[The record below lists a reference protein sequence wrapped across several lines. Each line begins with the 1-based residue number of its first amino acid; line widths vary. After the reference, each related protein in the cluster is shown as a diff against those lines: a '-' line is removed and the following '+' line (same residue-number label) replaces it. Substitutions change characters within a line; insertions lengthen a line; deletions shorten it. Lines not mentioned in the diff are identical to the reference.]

1 MEVSI
6 LNEQTIQCI
15 LTEAEMADYGMD
27 KQALLQNDERTRDFF
42 KRIMRQ
48 AEVETGF
55 VKRRGNVAVH
65 ASFLSDESLEITF
78 FINTKPKKSLHGK
91 KKPAEDDRA
100 EIAAAGIATAVLK
113 SKDLMSMIAFCQRAY
128 MGQADAGLRTW
139 LYKYKNIYFLLAD
152 LQPYDLHKKAVF
164 FNLSDEYMDG
174 VCHTEVI
181 AAFLREHG
189 LCIVSERA
197 LEVLGGL

>member
-78 FINTKPKKSLHGK
+78 FINTKPKKSL
-91 KKPAEDDRA
+91 
-100 EIAAAGIATAVLK
+100 
-113 SKDLMSMIAFCQRAY
+113 
-128 MGQADAGLRTW
+128 
-139 LYKYKNIYFLLAD
+139 
-152 LQPYDLHKKAVF
+152 
-164 FNLSDEYMDG
+164 
-174 VCHTEVI
+174 
-181 AAFLREHG
+181 
-189 LCIVSERA
+189 
-197 LEVLGGL
+197 

>member
-1 MEVSI
+1 MEFSI
-6 LNEQTIQCI
+6 LNERTIQCV

-48 AEVETGF
+48 AEEETGF
-55 VKRRGNVAVH
+55 VKERGNVAVH
-65 ASFLSDESLEITF
+65 ASFLADESLEITF
-78 FINTKPKKSLHGK
+78 FIN
-91 KKPAEDDRA
+91 KKPQKRRYGRKRPDADHKA
-100 EIAAAGIATAVLK
+100 EIAAAGVATAVLK
-113 SKDLMSMIAFCQRAY
+113 SKDLMDMAEFCSKAY
-128 MGQADAGLRTW
+128 MGQAAAGLCTW
-139 LYKYKNIYFLLAD
+139 LYKYKDIYFLLAD
-152 LQPYDLHKKAVF
+152 LRPCDLHQKAVF

-174 VCHTEVI
+174 VCHTEAI

-189 LCIVSERA
+189 VCMIAEKA